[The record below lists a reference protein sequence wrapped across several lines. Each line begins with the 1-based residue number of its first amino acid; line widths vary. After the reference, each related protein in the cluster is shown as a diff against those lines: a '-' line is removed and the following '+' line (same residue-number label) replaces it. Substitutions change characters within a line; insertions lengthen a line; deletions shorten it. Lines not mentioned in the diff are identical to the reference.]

1 MDLTHSVIVSMSI
14 KAEIM
19 GEEGIRHEVEIHLSG
34 LVYKNE
40 METIQQLREP
50 FIKLVEEKIERE
62 ADRQKRLRKEEYE
75 RLKKEFG

>member
-34 LVYKNE
+34 LYKNE

-62 ADRQKRLRKEEYE
+62 ADQQKRLRKEEYE